1 MESTWKI
8 IFSGD
13 LITNKTIK
21 ENVNKALKSLIL
33 FKDNLYAGP
42 VRIFLCGAPRSQA
55 AERIK

>member
-33 FKDNLYAGP
+33 FKDNL
-42 VRIFLCGAPRSQA
+42 
-55 AERIK
+55 